1 MGALAGVVVSPGCP
15 AVLGSPPDC
24 VSLAPEA
31 WCPRPLLLLPS
42 GFGRYSANQS
52 EKIINSYSD
61 LKLAENGV
69 LSALH
74 ELQLTRVPPCPTF
87 IFLCSLRRKQ
97 EGVQSHN
104 GSNCPVHKTLD

>member
-1 MGALAGVVVSPGCP
+1 MGAMAGVVVSPGCP
-15 AVLGSPPDC
+15 AVLGFPPDR

-52 EKIINSYSD
+52 ERIIHSYPD

-69 LSALH
+69 FSQH
-74 ELQLTRVPPCPTF
+74 CKNY
-87 IFLCSLRRKQ
+87 S
-97 EGVQSHN
+97 
-104 GSNCPVHKTLD
+104 